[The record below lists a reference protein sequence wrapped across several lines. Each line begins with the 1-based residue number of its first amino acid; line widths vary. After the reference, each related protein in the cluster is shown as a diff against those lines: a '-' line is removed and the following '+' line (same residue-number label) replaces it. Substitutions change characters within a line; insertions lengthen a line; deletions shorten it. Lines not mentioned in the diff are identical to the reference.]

1 MCADFYLCTLV
12 CTHINQN
19 DDLFFFIPIDTSG
32 ILSHL
37 TSFTFQHITI
47 YLFMGVALLKVI
59 IKVVVEYINSNMCKN
74 HKLILHFYYF
84 YSYSGPLCTFP
95 APHIHY

>member
-19 DDLFFFIPIDTSG
+19 DDIFFLYLL
-32 ILSHL
+32 ILLASY
-37 TSFTFQHITI
+37 HITI